1 MSVSETLV
9 QDSETHLKDEAEKRQ
24 KKMDVYHFILFL
36 FIRVTKVI
44 EDVNMKSN

>member
-1 MSVSETLV
+1 M
-9 QDSETHLKDEAEKRQ
+9 QDSETHLKDEAEKKRK